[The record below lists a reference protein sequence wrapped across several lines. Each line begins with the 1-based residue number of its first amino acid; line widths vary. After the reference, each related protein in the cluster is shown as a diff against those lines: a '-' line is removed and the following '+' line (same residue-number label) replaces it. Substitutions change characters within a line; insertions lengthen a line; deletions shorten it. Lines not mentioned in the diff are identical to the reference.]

1 MTNKHLTVLTGASRG
16 MGAAIAEQL
25 LQPGQSLICISRTTN
40 RGLAERAAGAGATLE
55 QWALDLADA
64 TAAAQRVEDWLEAQ
78 SDDTFNSATLINN
91 AAALTRLAPLE
102 AAGTAEL
109 VRALRVGLEA
119 PLLLTSAFL
128 RATRSWRARRGG
140 QCKVL
145 NISSG
150 LGRSAMASQASYC
163 AVKAGMDHFSRA
175 VALDQAHAPHPAR
188 IVSLAPGVIDTD
200 MQVQLRAGDPAQFP
214 DHARFVQM
222 KTSGQLD
229 SPTTAAVK
237 VIAFLQRP
245 DFGSKPVADVRDA

>member
-1 MTNKHLTVLTGASRG
+1 MNKHLTILTGASRG

-25 LQPGQSLICISRTTN
+25 LQPGHTVIGIARATN
-40 RGLAERAAGAGATLE
+40 AELAAKAASAGATLE
-55 QWALDLADA
+55 QWAIDLADVQ
-64 TAAAQRVEDWLEAQ
+64 AAARRVEGWLAAQ
-78 SDDTFNSATLINN
+78 PAETFDSATLINN
-91 AAALTRLAPLE
+91 AAALTRITPLE
-102 AAGTAEL
+102 ASDPEEL

-119 PLLLTSAFL
+119 PLLLTAAFL
-128 RATRSWRARRGG
+128 RATQGWRARRDG

-163 AVKAGMDHFSRA
+163 AVKAAMDHFTRS
-175 VALDQAHAPHPAR
+175 VALDQTHAAHPAH
-188 IVSLAPGVIDTD
+188 IVSLAPGVIETD
-200 MQVQLRAGDPAQFP
+200 MQTQLRAGDPGQFP

-229 SPTTAAVK
+229 SPAVAAAK
-237 VIAFLQRP
+237 VLAYLRRA

>member
-1 MTNKHLTVLTGASRG
+1 MSSKHLTVLTGASRG
-16 MGAAIAEQL
+16 IGAAIAGQL
-25 LQPGQSLICISRTTN
+25 LQPDHVLICISRATN
-40 RGLAERAAGAGATLE
+40 TNLAAKAAATGATLE

-64 TAAAQRVEDWLEAQ
+64 PAAAQRVEDWLDAQ
-78 SDDTFNSATLINN
+78 SGEAFDRATLINN

-102 AAGTAEL
+102 AADAAEL

-128 RATRSWRARRGG
+128 RATRGWRARRDG

-150 LGRSAMASQASYC
+150 LGRTAMASQASYC

-214 DHARFVQM
+214 DHARFVEL
-222 KTSGQLD
+222 KTAGHLD
-229 SPTTAAVK
+229 SPAAAAAK
-237 VIAFLQRP
+237 IIAFLQRP